1 MPYDFFQIPVHGGGE
16 ATEALNRR
24 LRSGRIAAVR
34 KEFVVAEGAAYWAFC
49 VEYIDGAAAPTGSRA
64 AAKTAKIDYREVLP
78 EAEFQRY
85 AKLREVR
92 KELAARDAVPAY
104 SVFTNEQLATMV
116 QTGVDSLAALGK
128 INGVGEA
135 RVDKYGAA
143 IVAALT
149 AASEE
154 APT

>member
-1 MPYDFFQIPVHGGGE
+1 MPYDFFQIPVQGGGE

-24 LRSGRIAAVR
+24 LRSGRIASVR

-49 VEYIDGAAAPTGSRA
+49 VEYVDGAAAPTSSRA

-78 EAEFQRY
+78 EAEFKRY
-85 AKLREVR
+85 AKLRELR

-104 SVFTNEQLATMV
+104 SVFTNEQLAAIV

-128 INGVGEA
+128 IGGVGEA
-135 RVDKYGAA
+135 RVAKYGEALL
-143 IVAALT
+143 AAL
-149 AASEE
+149 SQE
-154 APT
+154 AEV